1 MHEVA
6 EVWQEDL
13 RRINGYQP
21 AIKKK
26 VKEQM
31 VAIEDKL
38 RSDHLIWL
46 QEVEAVREQF
56 QRMAYNIKKEE

>member
-1 MHEVA
+1 MHEVS

-31 VAIEDKL
+31 VVIEDKL
-38 RSDHLIWL
+38 RSDHLVWL
-46 QEVEAVREQF
+46 QEVEAVRDQF
-56 QRMAYNIKKEE
+56 QRMAHNIKKEE

>member
-31 VAIEDKL
+31 VVIEDKL
-38 RSDHLIWL
+38 RSEHLMWL

-56 QRMAYNIKKEE
+56 QRMAHSIKKEE